1 MLDQPSIVT
10 QAGQA
15 GRLRFDLLSRTE
27 QFLLITYK
35 FDRLPT
41 NQQSRVKKEMNINY
55 QNISASLGDYCK
67 DNYDMKIEFI
77 IIVKYMKQTMILI
90 ILVSG

>member
-35 FDRLPT
+35 FNRLPT
-41 NQQSRVKKEMNINY
+41 NQQARVKKAINIYN
-55 QNISASLGDYCK
+55 QNISAPLGDYCK
-67 DNYDMKIEFI
+67 DNYDMEIAFI
-77 IIVKYMKQTMILI
+77 IFVKYLKQTMI
-90 ILVSG
+90 

>member
-35 FDRLPT
+35 FNRLPT
-41 NQQSRVKKEMNINY
+41 NQQSRVKKAMNIYN

-67 DNYDMKIEFI
+67 DNYDMEISFI
-77 IIVKYMKQTMILI
+77 IFVKYLKQTMILI